1 MLLFQSVIYF
11 RLTPL
16 ISLKNRFGDLAL
28 VIRHKSPS
36 ANRVLPA
43 ICGVMQFNAAKSY
56 KFLTNLPEIR

>member
-36 ANRVLPA
+36 PVVFYP
-43 ICGVMQFNAAKSY
+43 QFVG
-56 KFLTNLPEIR
+56 

>member
-16 ISLKNRFGDLAL
+16 ISPKNRFGDLAL

-36 ANRVLPA
+36 AGDKVFDP
-43 ICGVMQFNAAKSY
+43 QFVG
-56 KFLTNLPEIR
+56 